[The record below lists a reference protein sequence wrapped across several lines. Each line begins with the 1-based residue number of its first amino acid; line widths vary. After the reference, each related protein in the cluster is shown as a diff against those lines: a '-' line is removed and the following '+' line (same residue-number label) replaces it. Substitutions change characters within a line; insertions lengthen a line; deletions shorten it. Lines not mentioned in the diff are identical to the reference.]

1 MGGEY
6 FSAKNIDISLFLCYN
21 YKNNLGRQIME
32 ELLKRLMSYARVAI
46 LLIISLILMVCG
58 TIDHLGVLFIIGLVV
73 AIVTAV
79 RVRLD
84 GDLGYCLEQIREDA
98 ACGIFCCLPGGVF
111 YAWNES
117 VFFSSAAYI
126 SPPPYMT
133 RTIETVRF
141 FSLQL

>member
-6 FSAKNIDISLFLCYN
+6 LSAKNIDISLFLCYN
-21 YKNNLGRQIME
+21 YKNNLRRQIME

-79 RVRLD
+79 R
-84 GDLGYCLEQIREDA
+84 
-98 ACGIFCCLPGGVF
+98 F
-111 YAWNES
+111 AWMAIWDIVWS
-117 VFFSSAAYI
+117 K
-126 SPPPYMT
+126 
-133 RTIETVRF
+133 
-141 FSLQL
+141 

>member
-6 FSAKNIDISLFLCYN
+6 FSAKNIDISLFLCHN

-79 RVRLD
+79 R
-84 GDLGYCLEQIREDA
+84 
-98 ACGIFCCLPGGVF
+98 F
-111 YAWNES
+111 AWMAIWDIVWS
-117 VFFSSAAYI
+117 K
-126 SPPPYMT
+126 
-133 RTIETVRF
+133 
-141 FSLQL
+141 

>member
-6 FSAKNIDISLFLCYN
+6 FSAKNIDISLLLCYN

-58 TIDHLGVLFIIGLVV
+58 IIDHLGVLFIIGLVV

-79 RVRLD
+79 R
-84 GDLGYCLEQIREDA
+84 
-98 ACGIFCCLPGGVF
+98 F
-111 YAWNES
+111 AWMAIWDIVWS
-117 VFFSSAAYI
+117 K
-126 SPPPYMT
+126 
-133 RTIETVRF
+133 
-141 FSLQL
+141 

>member
-1 MGGEY
+1 MSMGGKY

-79 RVRLD
+79 R
-84 GDLGYCLEQIREDA
+84 
-98 ACGIFCCLPGGVF
+98 F
-111 YAWNES
+111 AWMAIWDIVWS
-117 VFFSSAAYI
+117 K
-126 SPPPYMT
+126 
-133 RTIETVRF
+133 
-141 FSLQL
+141 

>member
-6 FSAKNIDISLFLCYN
+6 FSAKNIDISLFLRYN

-79 RVRLD
+79 R
-84 GDLGYCLEQIREDA
+84 
-98 ACGIFCCLPGGVF
+98 F
-111 YAWNES
+111 AWMAIWDIVWS
-117 VFFSSAAYI
+117 K
-126 SPPPYMT
+126 
-133 RTIETVRF
+133 
-141 FSLQL
+141 

>member
-6 FSAKNIDISLFLCYN
+6 FSAENIDISLFLCYN

-79 RVRLD
+79 R
-84 GDLGYCLEQIREDA
+84 
-98 ACGIFCCLPGGVF
+98 F
-111 YAWNES
+111 AWMAIWDIVWS
-117 VFFSSAAYI
+117 K
-126 SPPPYMT
+126 
-133 RTIETVRF
+133 
-141 FSLQL
+141 

>member
-6 FSAKNIDISLFLCYN
+6 FSAKNIDISLSLCYN

-79 RVRLD
+79 R
-84 GDLGYCLEQIREDA
+84 
-98 ACGIFCCLPGGVF
+98 F
-111 YAWNES
+111 AWMAIWDIVWS
-117 VFFSSAAYI
+117 K
-126 SPPPYMT
+126 
-133 RTIETVRF
+133 
-141 FSLQL
+141 

>member
-6 FSAKNIDISLFLCYN
+6 LSAKNIDISLFLCYN

-79 RVRLD
+79 R
-84 GDLGYCLEQIREDA
+84 
-98 ACGIFCCLPGGVF
+98 F
-111 YAWNES
+111 AWMAIWDIVWS
-117 VFFSSAAYI
+117 K
-126 SPPPYMT
+126 
-133 RTIETVRF
+133 
-141 FSLQL
+141 

>member
-21 YKNNLGRQIME
+21 YKNNLGRRIME

-58 TIDHLGVLFIIGLVV
+58 TIDHLGVLFVIGLVV

-79 RVRLD
+79 R
-84 GDLGYCLEQIREDA
+84 
-98 ACGIFCCLPGGVF
+98 F
-111 YAWNES
+111 AWMAIWDIVWS
-117 VFFSSAAYI
+117 K
-126 SPPPYMT
+126 
-133 RTIETVRF
+133 
-141 FSLQL
+141 

>member
-6 FSAKNIDISLFLCYN
+6 FYAKNIDISLFLCYN

-79 RVRLD
+79 R
-84 GDLGYCLEQIREDA
+84 
-98 ACGIFCCLPGGVF
+98 F
-111 YAWNES
+111 AWMAIWDIVWS
-117 VFFSSAAYI
+117 K
-126 SPPPYMT
+126 
-133 RTIETVRF
+133 
-141 FSLQL
+141 

>member
-6 FSAKNIDISLFLCYN
+6 FSAKNIDISLFLCYT

-79 RVRLD
+79 R
-84 GDLGYCLEQIREDA
+84 
-98 ACGIFCCLPGGVF
+98 F
-111 YAWNES
+111 AWMAIWDIVWS
-117 VFFSSAAYI
+117 K
-126 SPPPYMT
+126 
-133 RTIETVRF
+133 
-141 FSLQL
+141 

>member
-21 YKNNLGRQIME
+21 YKNNLRRQIME

-46 LLIISLILMVCG
+46 LLIISLILMGCG

-79 RVRLD
+79 R
-84 GDLGYCLEQIREDA
+84 
-98 ACGIFCCLPGGVF
+98 F
-111 YAWNES
+111 AWMAIWDIVWS
-117 VFFSSAAYI
+117 K
-126 SPPPYMT
+126 
-133 RTIETVRF
+133 
-141 FSLQL
+141 